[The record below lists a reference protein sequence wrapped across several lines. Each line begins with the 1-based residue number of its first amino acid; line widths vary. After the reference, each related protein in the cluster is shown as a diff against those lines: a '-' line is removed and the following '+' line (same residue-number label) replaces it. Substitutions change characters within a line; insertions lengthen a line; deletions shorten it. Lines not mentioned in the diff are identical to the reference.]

1 MKWLTQKQ
9 IFFAVGYVVAC
20 LEKRE
25 AIVLRL
31 SHQSTC
37 FYLFGQILD
46 LLQLWHVGI
55 LKYFR
60 IMFHFVKVI
69 QSSQRRTN
77 RLLSPLQI
85 CLTPMSICMDLRNS
99 SKLLLRSLLRLVSVV
114 VSVSHVV
121 CTRISFDPPEFDSSS
136 TLSSSIP

>member
-1 MKWLTQKQ
+1 MEDEMVNSQTDL
-9 IFFAVGYVVAC
+9 FAVGYVVAC

-25 AIVLRL
+25 AIVLRPF
-31 SHQSTC
+31 HQSTC

-55 LKYFR
+55 LKYFP
-60 IMFHFVKVI
+60 IMFHFDKVI

-85 CLTPMSICMDLRNS
+85 CLTPMTIRMDLRNS
-99 SKLLLRSLLRLVSVV
+99 SKLLLRSLLRLVSRRRFRQPR
-114 VSVSHVV
+114 SLYAD
-121 CTRISFDPPEFDSSS
+121 I
-136 TLSSSIP
+136 L